1 MELHYVCRN
10 AKFEYLP
17 AELSISEMYRMYL
30 EWTVEKSYL
39 LENYHFY
46 SRVFHERLNL
56 KFQRLKKDMCDTC
69 ETFKNANEA
78 NVTAEEKLAQQDH
91 LNDKNL
97 VREIKDVA
105 KVQAGIDKEMV
116 AAAFDLQKVLLTPYG
131 QTSSFH
137 YSRSLKNYNFM
148 VTEIQN
154 MSTSCYFWSE
164 SECNKGSCEVATAL
178 KSYLVKRRSEG
189 IKHFH
194 LFSDRHGGQ
203 DNNRMIFVML
213 LDVLNNFDI
222 DSITLT
228 YLLSGHSKSE
238 NGNAHSLIE
247 QMARKKTIYSPVE
260 WESVIQCAFK
270 KNP

>member
-1 MELHYVCRN
+1 
-10 AKFEYLP
+10 
-17 AELSISEMYRMYL
+17 
-30 EWTVEKSYL
+30 
-39 LENYHFY
+39 
-46 SRVFHERLNL
+46 
-56 KFQRLKKDMCDTC
+56 
-69 ETFKNANEA
+69 
-78 NVTAEEKLAQQDH
+78 
-91 LNDKNL
+91 
-97 VREIKDVA
+97 
-105 KVQAGIDKEMV
+105 
-116 AAAFDLQKVLLTPYG
+116 
-131 QTSSFH
+131 
-137 YSRSLKNYNFM
+137 
-148 VTEIQN
+148 

-228 YLLSGHSKSE
+228 YLISGHSKSE

>member
-1 MELHYVCRN
+1 
-10 AKFEYLP
+10 
-17 AELSISEMYRMYL
+17 MYRMYL

-78 NVTAEEKLAQQDH
+78 NVTAEEKLAQQNH

-228 YLLSGHSKSE
+228 YLISGHSKSE